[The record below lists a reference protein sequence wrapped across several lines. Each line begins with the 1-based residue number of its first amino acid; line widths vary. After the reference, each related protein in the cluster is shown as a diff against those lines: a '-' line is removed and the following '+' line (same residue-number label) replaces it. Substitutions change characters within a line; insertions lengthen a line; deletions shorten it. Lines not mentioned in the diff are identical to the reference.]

1 MHLVHARIHINHS
14 VIRKKDNENEDKE
27 EEEIAI
33 PTKMAMEAKDSIR
46 YDIKNTSS
54 KDIDYL
60 IE

>member
-1 MHLVHARIHINHS
+1 M
-14 VIRKKDNENEDKE
+14 IRKKDNENEDKE